1 MIYKKY
7 IIYLQLKSSFSMLC
21 ERDNNLYRWG
31 THCTSSPFQDKFREC
46 SVSFFLSPLIRA
58 FQVSE
63 LYREFQDKSRC
74 VKIWEYESR
83 LCKFSE
89 HVSSR
94 WLSDRLT
101 LSKPWLSDNAVAM
114 YSKPSFPMW
123 QLLRSSVFRI
133 AFVDIASHNLL
144 APFAPIWQPDS
155 DRLVITLFLSN
166 KLFRCLHTSGDSLLP
181 YDEIIVN

>member
-1 MIYKKY
+1 M
-7 IIYLQLKSSFSMLC
+7 FC
-21 ERDNNLYRWG
+21 ERVNNLCRWG
-31 THCTSSPFQDKFREC
+31 TQCLLSPFQDKFREC

-63 LYREFQDKSRC
+63 LYREFQDKSRF

-83 LCKFSE
+83 ICKFSE

-94 WLSDRLT
+94 LLPDRLT
-101 LSKPWLSDNAVAM
+101 LSKPWLSDSADAM

-123 QLLRSSVFRI
+123 QLLRSSVFRVV
-133 AFVDIASHNLL
+133 FVDIASYNLL
-144 APFAPIWQPDS
+144 APFAPIWQPDN

-166 KLFRCLHTSGDSLLP
+166 KLFRYLHTSEDSLLP